1 MQILDLLTNTK
12 RNNASDLHL
21 TPDFAPCVRLNG
33 EITPLGGKILTGDEI
48 KGMLYSILTDS
59 QRSSFERELEIDFA
73 IQFGEEMRFRVN
85 AFNSL
90 KGVSAVFRTIP
101 TEIYSMEQ
109 LNMPDIFKKICELH
123 KGLVLVTGPTGSGKS
138 TTLAAMIH
146 EINRTKQKHIL
157 TIEDPVEFVHKPIK
171 SIINQRELHVNT
183 KSFTN
188 ALKSALRED
197 PDIILVGEMRDLE
210 TIALALTAAE
220 TGHLVFGT
228 LHTSSATKTIDR
240 VIDVFPGNEKEL
252 IRSMLSS
259 SLQAVISQS
268 LIKTAD
274 GKGRVAA
281 HEIMLGTPA
290 VRNLIRE
297 NKIPQLDSL
306 IQVGSKYGM
315 VSLKDS
321 VMNLV
326 RSKKITM
333 ESAQTVMN
341 VAGGSD
347 FSQKM
352 EESNS
357 ENNSDSNEDDG
368 TPKRS
373 SIFEKNNFSSGN
385 SDPSTGGDVSNNPY
399 EKSDF

>member
-1 MQILDLLTNTK
+1 MQIIDLLTNTK

-21 TPDFAPCVRLNG
+21 TPDMPACIRLNG
-33 EITPLGGKILTGDEI
+33 EITPMAGQVLSADDI
-48 KGMLYSILTDS
+48 KGMVYSILTDS
-59 QRSSFERELEIDFA
+59 QRATFEKDLEIDFA

-90 KGVSAVFRTIP
+90 KGVCAVFRTIP

-109 LNMPDIFKKICELH
+109 LSMPDVFKKICKLT

-146 EINRTKQKHIL
+146 EINMNKQEHIL

-171 SIINQRELHVNT
+171 SIVNQRELHVNT
-183 KSFTN
+183 HSFSN

-210 TIALALTAAE
+210 TISLALTAAE

-240 VIDVFPGNEKEL
+240 IIDVFPGSEKEL

-259 SLQAVISQS
+259 SIQAVISQS

-274 GKGRVAA
+274 GNGRVAA

-321 VMNLV
+321 VSNLV
-326 RSKKITM
+326 RKNKISK
-333 ESAQTVMN
+333 ESAELVLNM
-341 VAGGSD
+341 AGGSD
-347 FSQKM
+347 FDEKVTTSGGQA
-352 EESNS
+352 ENNESDNDRKTVFENHS
-357 ENNSDSNEDDG
+357 SVETPIQNKTTPNNSD
-368 TPKRS
+368 
-373 SIFEKNNFSSGN
+373 F
-385 SDPSTGGDVSNNPY
+385 
-399 EKSDF
+399 

>member
-1 MQILDLLTNTK
+1 
-12 RNNASDLHL
+12 
-21 TPDFAPCVRLNG
+21 
-33 EITPLGGKILTGDEI
+33 
-48 KGMLYSILTDS
+48 
-59 QRSSFERELEIDFA
+59 
-73 IQFGEEMRFRVN
+73 MRFRVN

-101 TEIYSMEQ
+101 TEIFSMEQ
-109 LNMPDIFKKICELH
+109 LNMPEIFKKICDLH

-146 EINRTKQKHIL
+146 EINKTKQKHIL

-171 SIINQRELHVNT
+171 SIVNQRELHVNT

-240 VIDVFPGNEKEL
+240 IIDVFPGNEKEL

-290 VRNLIRE
+290 VRNLVRE
-297 NKIPQLDSL
+297 NKIPQLESL

-326 RSKKITM
+326 RSNKITM

-347 FSQKM
+347 FSKKM
-352 EESNS
+352 AEEESDNT
-357 ENNSDSNEDDG
+357 NNSKEEENI
-368 TPKRS
+368 PKKG
-373 SIFEKNNFSSGN
+373 SIFEKNTFSSGN
-385 SDPSTGGDVSNNPY
+385 SDSTSGGNVKKNPY
-399 EKSDF
+399 ETSDF